1 MAKKHQKDQCP
12 TGQRGAAEEAG
23 ASFDPGQLP
32 DEEASQSAPT
42 GGAVPLG
49 LPISAEE
56 YERLQREAH
65 HRKLPPKRS
74 GQEDASA

>member
-1 MAKKHQKDQCP
+1 MAKKHRDESCP
-12 TGQRGAAEEAG
+12 TPKPGAAEEAG
-23 ASFDPGQLP
+23 ARFDTRQLP
-32 DEEASQSAPT
+32 DEEASKSAPE

-56 YERLQREAH
+56 HERLQREAR

-74 GQEDASA
+74 SQEDASA